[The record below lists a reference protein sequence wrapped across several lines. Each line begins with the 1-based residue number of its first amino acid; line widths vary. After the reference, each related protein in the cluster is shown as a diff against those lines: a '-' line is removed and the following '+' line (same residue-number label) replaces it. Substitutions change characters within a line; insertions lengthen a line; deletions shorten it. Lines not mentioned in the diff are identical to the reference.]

1 MNFLKIILLTAFFLL
16 MFTLNSFEIGEK
28 LIFSVSYGIISA
40 GEASLEIKEHS
51 FKDSIPT
58 YRILSKAKTNSFFD
72 KIFKVRD
79 EIESIWRI
87 DDLVTLQFT
96 KKLHEGS
103 YRQHRIHFY
112 YPEQNL
118 TVYVKFGT
126 KNKTTQEKTMDIEPE
141 TQDILSAFYWFRKQ
155 DIKVGGDYVI
165 NVTADGRNYP
175 AKVVVHRTEKID
187 TIYGERECFVV
198 EPILEGEAIFKQ
210 TGKILIWITNDE
222 HKIPVLLSSKI
233 VFGSF
238 RAELKEV
245 KNVSYKK
252 K

>member
-1 MNFLKIILLTAFFLL
+1 
-16 MFTLNSFEIGEK
+16 MFSLNAFEIGEK

-40 GEASLEIKEHS
+40 GEASLEVTEHT

-79 EIESIWRI
+79 EIESIWRK

-112 YPEQNL
+112 YPEQNI

-126 KNKTTQEKTMDIEPE
+126 KNKTTQEKTMDIDDK

-155 DIKVGGDYVI
+155 DIQVGGDYVI

-187 TIYGERECFVV
+187 TIYGKKECFVV